1 MDKIWDI
8 LFRLVE
14 IARGDAIC
22 IAACYCM
29 MITVLY
35 IIGNRF
41 M

>member
-1 MDKIWDI
+1 MNKIWNI
-8 LFRLVE
+8 LFGLVE
-14 IARGDAIC
+14 IALGGAIC